1 MRFGIP
7 VAIFSIFL
15 LATTASQ
22 TVAVK
27 GAMERRVVPIAKVLE
42 LAEEADRFT
51 VEGQVTD
58 ILTGQGQNQVYKLSD
73 DSGEIFVMIPNFL
86 EREHGAPEQ
95 WERIRVSG
103 EYAHALGNREGATGP
118 PLALSPRAVP
128 R

>member
-27 GAMERRVVPIAKVLE
+27 GAMARRVVTIAKVLE
-42 LAEEADRFT
+42 VAEASDHFT
-51 VEGQVTD
+51 VEGQVTE
-58 ILTGQGQNQVYKLSD
+58 IFTGEGQNQVYKLSD
-73 DSGEIFVMIPNFL
+73 GSGEIFVMIPNFL

-95 WERIRVSG
+95 WERIRISG
-103 EYAHALGNREGATGP
+103 EYAHALGNRDVWGIRVSELERLGQ
-118 PLALSPRAVP
+118 
-128 R
+128 